1 MRITHP
7 FHPLRGQIYRLLK
20 TRRIASEDTVILQG
34 TDAGTFAV
42 PRDWTDRAD
51 VAVVHDLAAPV
62 LSFPRLLE
70 LAEFL
75 AGLGVERDPQGGL
88 TDG

>member
-1 MRITHP
+1 MGWVRITHP
-7 FHPLRGQIYRLLK
+7 FHPLRGQIFRLLK
-20 TRRIASEDTVILQG
+20 TRKIASEDTVILQG

-51 VAVVHDLAAPV
+51 AAVFHDLAAPI

-75 AGLGVERDPQGGL
+75 AAVGVERAPEGD
-88 TDG
+88 